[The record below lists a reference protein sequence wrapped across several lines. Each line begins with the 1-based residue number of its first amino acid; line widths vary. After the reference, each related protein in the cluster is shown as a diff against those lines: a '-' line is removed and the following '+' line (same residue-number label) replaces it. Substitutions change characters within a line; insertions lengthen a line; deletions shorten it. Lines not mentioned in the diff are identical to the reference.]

1 MDNRRSKLTM
11 QSQTIKNFLKD
22 VIMFGYTC
30 MFWILR
36 TYAIKLYNRTILS
49 EQILKECLRLRGK
62 VIFVICDLNSK
73 EFVTKVTLVF
83 RSLWYS
89 ETSLERLPDIFLQQL
104 FVARRSSLWAIS
116 QDEVFFYSFQR
127 SERWS
132 AVTTPALR
140 ENIVSHLNHF

>member
-1 MDNRRSKLTM
+1 
-11 QSQTIKNFLKD
+11 
-22 VIMFGYTC
+22 MFGYTC

-116 QDEVFFYSFQR
+116 QDEVFFTIRFKEVSVGLQ
-127 SERWS
+127 SL
-132 AVTTPALR
+132 LR
-140 ENIVSHLNHF
+140 HFAKTSCLILIIFNPTKKWTN